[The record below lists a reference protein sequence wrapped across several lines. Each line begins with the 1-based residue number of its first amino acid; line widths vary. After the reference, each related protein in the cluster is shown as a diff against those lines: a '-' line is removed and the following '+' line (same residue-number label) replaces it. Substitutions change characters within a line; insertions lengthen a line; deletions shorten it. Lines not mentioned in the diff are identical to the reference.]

1 LNVLPGLL
9 GLTFAF
15 CIGTADFISRKSS
28 RAIGPYTTW
37 TYTSML
43 GTIGLLVLSPFLSI
57 QINLTP
63 YLVLVLVL
71 LSVCQFM
78 GGVLVYRAYQYG
90 VFSILAPIVYS
101 YPVVTILLAV
111 TLLGQ
116 VLVPAQVLALAATL
130 AGVILLTT
138 RISDI
143 KENLRGKKMSVIVPG
158 VGTAIIGTTFFGFN
172 FFGLGIAVPATG
184 AIFPV
189 LFSRAASFVLGFALA
204 PVFKQDVKPER
215 RKISRYVMTIAVL
228 QVIGTLAFNFG
239 IVFAGG
245 ALPIV
250 TAMSGVGAAFVV
262 GYATVLLREKPEKI
276 QVLGILLAIAGVVTL
291 LYLTP

>member
-1 LNVLPGLL
+1 VNVLPGLL

-15 CIGTADFISRKSS
+15 CIGTADFISRRSS
-28 RAIGPYTTW
+28 QAIGPYTTW

-43 GTIGLLVLSPFLSI
+43 GTIGLLILSPFLSI
-57 QINLTP
+57 EINLTP
-63 YLVLVLVL
+63 YLLSVLVL

-90 VFSILAPIVYS
+90 VFSIMAPIVYS
-101 YPVVTILLAV
+101 YPVVTILMAA

-116 VLVPAQVLALAATL
+116 VLVGAQILALAATL
-130 AGVILLTT
+130 AGVILLST
-138 RISDI
+138 RFSDI

-158 VGTAIIGTTFFGFN
+158 VGTAIVGTTLFGFN

-204 PVFKQDVKPER
+204 PVFKQDVKPEK
-215 RKISRYVMTIAVL
+215 RKISLPVVAIAFL

-239 IVFAGG
+239 IVSAGG

-276 QVLGILLAIAGVVTL
+276 QVFGILLAIIGVVTL